1 MTTAYSARE
10 RAYQA
15 LRARI
20 LNLELEPNECLNDK
34 ELAQQLGMSRTPVHE
49 AVITLALAKLV
60 VVRPQSGTF
69 VAPIDTGIVDMEQ
82 FSRMVLEKEM
92 VLRAIPRMTGEAVRR
107 YRENLQIYGF
117 YLGSHGPDRKAR
129 LFELDNAF
137 HRIAFELN
145 GMEAHFT
152 WMEGLRHHIERVRV
166 LSFIM
171 DLDNDILEEHRAL
184 VDALEAQDPDT
195 AVRVLESHLSLYQ
208 RHLEKMRAV
217 YPHYFFCEP

>member
-92 VLRAIPRMTGEAVRR
+92 VLRAIPA
-107 YRENLQIYGF
+107 
-117 YLGSHGPDRKAR
+117 
-129 LFELDNAF
+129 
-137 HRIAFELN
+137 
-145 GMEAHFT
+145 
-152 WMEGLRHHIERVRV
+152 
-166 LSFIM
+166 
-171 DLDNDILEEHRAL
+171 
-184 VDALEAQDPDT
+184 
-195 AVRVLESHLSLYQ
+195 
-208 RHLEKMRAV
+208 
-217 YPHYFFCEP
+217 